1 MDDAAT
7 LAEFDDPVIAIG
19 VLARKTGLS
28 PSALRR
34 YETEGLL
41 IPHRTRAG
49 QRLFSH
55 EDVRRVRNI
64 QRMIRELGLNV
75 EGIRRMQALLP
86 CWELHGCDATIRA
99 RCPAYGANASPCWTT
114 PGLDCAQGGQ
124 ACRQCVVYRFG
135 SLCTEDIKRLIY
147 ERGDPRDARGL
158 VEELVKLKGISQQ
171 EER

>member
-1 MDDAAT
+1 MADAAT
-7 LAEFDDPVIAIG
+7 SHEFDDPVIAIG
-19 VLARKTGLS
+19 VLAQKTGLS

-34 YETEGLL
+34 YENEGL
-41 IPHRTRAG
+41 IISHRTGSG

-64 QRMIRELGLNV
+64 QRMIQELGLNV

-86 CWELHGCDATIRA
+86 CWELHRCSAEIRS
-99 RCPAYGANASPCWTT
+99 RCPAYDASARPCWMT
-114 PGLDCAQGGQ
+114 PGLDCSQGGQ
-124 ACRQCVVYRFG
+124 ACRHCLVYRFG

-147 ERGDPRDARGL
+147 QRGDRREAGAV
-158 VEELVKLKGISQQ
+158 VEELMKLKGLSKQ

>member
-1 MDDAAT
+1 MADAAT
-7 LAEFDDPVIAIG
+7 SHEYDDPVIAIG
-19 VLARKTGLS
+19 VLAQKTGLS

-41 IPHRTRAG
+41 IPHRTGSG

-64 QRMIRELGLNV
+64 QRMIQELGLNV

-86 CWELHGCDATIRA
+86 CWELHRCTAETRS
-99 RCPAYGANASPCWTT
+99 RCPAYGANARPCWMT

-135 SLCTEDIKRLIY
+135 SLCTEDIKRLIKQ
-147 ERGDPRDARGL
+147 RGDPREAGAV
-158 VEELVKLKGISQQ
+158 VEDLMKLKRLSQQ